1 MTDSNSYHHGALKE
15 TLLNSALDKLA
26 AGQSV
31 TEISIRALA
40 AEAGVSKGA
49 PRRHFASADDLI
61 AALAERG
68 FQQLT
73 AQMDA
78 LKDADLTALGVIY
91 VRFALD
97 HPQLYRSMFHFPREQ
112 AARFPGLV
120 AASGDTYQRLR
131 RVIEQRPQR
140 QSALSDDQAS
150 LTAWALVHGLADLLI
165 QQHTHQS
172 MDDAQIRASL
182 SGLISGL

>member
-1 MTDSNSYHHGALKE
+1 MTETNAYHHGTLKE
-15 TLLNSALDKLA
+15 TLLNSALEKLA
-26 AGQSV
+26 GGQAV

-49 PRRHFASADDLI
+49 PRRHFASADELI

-73 AQMDA
+73 AKMDA
-78 LKDADLTALGVIY
+78 IKEADLTVLGVIY

-97 HPQLYRSMFHFPREQ
+97 NPQLYRGMFHFPREQ
-112 AARFPGLV
+112 AARFSGLV
-120 AASGDTYQRLR
+120 TASAQTYQRLQAAIKR
-131 RVIEQRPQR
+131 LPHR
-140 QSALSDDQAS
+140 QSPLAPESAS

-165 QQHTHQS
+165 QQQTQQAL
-172 MDDAQIRASL
+172 DDAQLRALL
-182 SGLISGL
+182 SALISGL

>member
-1 MTDSNSYHHGALKE
+1 MTDSTNYHHGALKQ

-26 AGQSV
+26 AGQAV
-31 TEISIRALA
+31 TELSIRALA

-49 PRRHFASADDLI
+49 PRRHFASADELI

-78 LKDADLTALGVIY
+78 VDDADLIALGVIY

-112 AARFPGLV
+112 AARFPDLV
-120 AASGDTYQRLR
+120 EASGATYQRLR

-140 QSALSDDQAS
+140 QSQLSDDQAS

-165 QQHTHQS
+165 QQQTQQS

-182 SGLISGL
+182 SALISGL